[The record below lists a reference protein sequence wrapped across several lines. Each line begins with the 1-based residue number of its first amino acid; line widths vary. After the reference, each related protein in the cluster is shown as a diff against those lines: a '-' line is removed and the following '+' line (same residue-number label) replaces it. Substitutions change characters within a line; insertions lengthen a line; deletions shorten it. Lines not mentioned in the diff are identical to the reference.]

1 MERETGKF
9 LVWEEFGR
17 KMKRLYLFYDVT
29 ALLWR
34 VGRSK
39 YKKSR

>member
-1 MERETGKF
+1 MERESGKLF
-9 LVWEEFGR
+9 IWEEFGLKIR
-17 KMKRLYLFYDVT
+17 RRYSFYNVT

-39 YKKSR
+39 H